1 METVFIIASV
11 TSVIFFIFN
20 LVEEKFIKNN
30 EEVNYKGIFRNS
42 LLIFI
47 SNIIAVYGYEQ
58 IIPMT
63 QMVTKNEVFVTKPE
77 F

>member
-1 METVFIIASV
+1 MEAVFIIASV

-30 EEVNYKGIFRNS
+30 EEINYKGIFRNS

-63 QMVTKNEVFVTKPE
+63 QMVSKNEVFVTKPE